1 MPITIGTNRVNSYRI
16 ESISISNQEGNT
28 YEVSNLMQS
37 FTINESIYDMFLTG
51 SIVLLDGAN
60 LYNRIGFTGQE
71 YIRIHIGG
79 IQGNEQIVPED
90 QRINQVFRIFNVSS
104 KYQDIENPK
113 LQFYRLE
120 FCSPLLYEARTQR
133 ISQAYRNNTSN
144 LIGNICKE
152 YLGFLD
158 NKSVPEGRVK
168 GGKEL
173 GNFFTEFR
181 TNVGNQSRLVVP
193 NWTVY
198 KTLEWLR
205 DHTCDPNDE
214 TFGDSFYFYQTATEG
229 FKFHSVSNMGNRQY
243 LKGRVSFAP
252 RMSDGNESF
261 NYDFEEG
268 TGHDILAYGKDDLH
282 NIIESHQQGLY
293 SGSITLYD
301 TKSKA
306 YQTIESNF
314 SQQFKLNN
322 DGEYKGN
329 PKLFAKAPNFRLG
342 DENIKIPADGGNVGE
357 DMPQAVDALKRPDI
371 QRRHG
376 AVYFDYKNP
385 FAFSGGR
392 EGIGPESYGT
402 STLSKFN
409 RTRVEQLFKN
419 NRMNIQIAGR
429 TNIACGM
436 TILVDLKQGYT
447 TMTKDEMTHNNE
459 MLVEGITW
467 IGTEDGLE
475 TQLTITSTGHEVPMD
490 SFIDHELAPE
500 H

>member
-51 SIVLLDGAN
+51 SITLLDGQN

-79 IQGNEQIVPED
+79 IQKNEEIVPEE
-90 QRINQVFRIFNVSS
+90 QRINQVFRIFNVSA
-104 KYQDIENPK
+104 KFVDIENPK
-113 LQFYRLE
+113 RQFYQLQ

-133 ISQAYRNNTSN
+133 ISQAYRNHTSN

-158 NKSVPEGRVK
+158 NKSVSQARVK

-181 TNVGNQSRLVVP
+181 TNVGKQSRLVVP
-193 NWTVY
+193 NWTVF

-205 DHTCDPNDE
+205 DHTCDPNDD
-214 TFGDSFYFYQTATEG
+214 TYGDSFYFYQTATEG
-229 FKFHSVSNMGNRQY
+229 FKFHSVRNMGARTY
-243 LKGRVSFAP
+243 LGGRVSFAP

-268 TGHDILAYGKDDLH
+268 TGHDILAFNKIDLH
-282 NIIESHQQGLY
+282 NTIESHQHGLY
-293 SGSITLYD
+293 SGSITLFD
-301 TKSKA
+301 TKSKT
-306 YQTIESNF
+306 YQTIDANF
-314 SQQFKLNN
+314 SQQFKLNKK
-322 DGEYKGN
+322 GEYKD
-329 PKLFAKAPNFRLG
+329 KLLGKAPNFRIG
-342 DENIKIPADGGNVGE
+342 DENIKIPQDGGIEGE
-357 DMPQAVDALKRPDI
+357 DMSQAIDGQKRPDI

-376 AVYFDYKNP
+376 AVYFDYQNP

-409 RTRVEQLFKN
+409 RTRVEELFKN

-429 TNIACGM
+429 TNIAAGM
-436 TILVDLKQGYT
+436 CIEIDMKQQYT
-447 TMTKDEMTHNNE
+447 TMIKDEMTHNGK

-467 IGTEDGLE
+467 TGDEDGLQ
-475 TQLTITSTGHEVPMD
+475 TQLSCTTTGHQVPMD
-490 SFIDHELAPE
+490 SFLDHELAPE